1 MMGMSCKQASR
12 LISDAMDR
20 PLTRSE
26 QVRLSLHLML
36 CRNCRHFR
44 EQMQQLR
51 QGIRRGRDE

>member
-12 LISDAMDR
+12 LISDGMDR

-36 CRNCRHFR
+36 CANCRHFR
-44 EQMQQLR
+44 QQMQQLR
-51 QGIRRGRDE
+51 QGIRRGREE